1 MKETK
6 KLAFSA
12 ITVALGVAFMLLGAV
27 FEPLDLASSCL
38 ASVLLL
44 FIYIEVGAPYTYLV
58 WLCTSL
64 ISFIVYP
71 TALMWVMYLLVF
83 GIYPILKGYIERAPR
98 ALWWPLKLL
107 FGAVS
112 LTALFLITSFVLG
125 VPLVDEG
132 LFGLPTPVI
141 YAATALL
148 GALCFLLYDIFLTA
162 AVRVYYSKIR
172 NKLKNILK

>member
-12 ITVALGVAFMLLGAV
+12 ITVALGVAFMLLGAA

-64 ISFIVYP
+64 LGFVFFP
-71 TALMWVMYLLVF
+71 TGLMWVMYLLVF
-83 GIYPILKGYIERAPR
+83 GIYPIVKGYIERSPR
-98 ALWWPLKLL
+98 VWWWPLKLL

-112 LTALFLITSFVLG
+112 LTALFLITNFALG
-125 VPLVDEG
+125 IPLVEEG
-132 LFGLPTPVI
+132 LFGLPTPVLYI
-141 YAATALL
+141 GTAVL
-148 GALCFLLYDIFLTA
+148 GAVCFVLYDIFLTA
-162 AVRVYYSKIR
+162 AVRVYYGKIR
-172 NKLKNILK
+172 NKLKSLLK